1 MLITSHLFAGSD
13 KNGDKPSSP
22 SVLTAPE
29 TSSAS
34 SSRYQ
39 SETGLS
45 SPQLSGLV
53 VGLGFLLIITCMVAF
68 LLRQKARKNKQRAG
82 NSQPRR

>member
-1 MLITSHLFAGSD
+1 MLITSDLFAESD
-13 KNGDKPSSP
+13 KNGDTPSSP
-22 SVLTAPE
+22 SVFATPE
-29 TSSAS
+29 TNLVTSSG
-34 SSRYQ
+34 YQ

-53 VGLGFLLIITCMVAF
+53 VGLGFLLIIICMVAF
-68 LLRQKARKNKQRAG
+68 SLRQKARKNKQSAR

>member
-1 MLITSHLFAGSD
+1 MLITSDLFAGSD
-13 KNGDKPSSP
+13 KNGDTPSSP
-22 SVLTAPE
+22 SVLTTPE
-29 TSSAS
+29 TNLAAS
-34 SSRYQ
+34 PGYQ

-53 VGLGFLLIITCMVAF
+53 VGLGFLLIIICMVAF
-68 LLRQKARKNKQRAG
+68 SLRQKVRKNKQRAR